1 MEFGKFKTHYPI
13 EEPYV
18 YATIVEDP
26 STKEIKYIAIEPTLT
41 DEDKK
46 VLKKIK
52 EIFLD
57 ELDIDLME
65 LSKEEASKI
74 LENRIKKI
82 IKEYKI
88 NIDEGQFKKILY
100 YLKRD
105 FLGFEKIDPLMKD
118 HYVEDISCDG
128 VGIPIYIWHR
138 EFESI
143 KTNIVYESE
152 EELNRFVTRLAYLCG
167 KHISI
172 AQPILDASLPDGSRV
187 NATYGSEIS
196 RRGTTFTIRRF
207 RADPLTII
215 DLIQFGTISID
226 LAAYLWFI
234 IENKRSI
241 LIAGETASGKTT
253 LLNCT
258 SMFIRPDMKI
268 VSIEE
273 TPELNLP
280 HTNWIPMVTRTG
292 FGRKSADISLF
303 DLLKNALR
311 QRPDYIIVGEI
322 RGAEA
327 YTLFQALAIG
337 HGIQATIHAESVE
350 KVISRLESPPMNI
363 PKSMIELLDVIIIQ
377 SKVKKG
383 SYSVRR
389 TTCLAEI
396 KEYNREKNELI
407 INYLARWDPNEDTHI
422 MEEESVVLN
431 RISEEKGI
439 PMKEIMNNINKRKH
453 ILKWMVNKG
462 MRRYME
468 IGSILR
474 EYYTDSE
481 GVFRRALVEIT

>member
-1 MEFGKFKTHYPI
+1 MEFGRFKTTYPI

-18 YATIVEDP
+18 YVTIVEDP
-26 STKEIKYIAIEPTLT
+26 TTREIKYIVIEPTLT

-46 VLKKIK
+46 ALRRIK
-52 EIFLD
+52 EIFLE
-57 ELDIDLME
+57 ELDVDLME
-65 LSKEEASKI
+65 LNKEEASKI
-74 LENRIKKI
+74 LENRVRKI
-82 IKEYKI
+82 VKDYKI
-88 NIDEGQFKKILY
+88 NVDEGQLKKILY
-100 YLKRD
+100 FLKRD
-105 FLGFEKIDPLMKD
+105 FLGFERIDPLMKD

-128 VGIPIYIWHR
+128 VKIPIYIWHR
-138 EFESI
+138 EYESI
-143 KTNIVYESE
+143 KTNIVYEDE

-241 LIAGETASGKTT
+241 LISGETASGKTT
-253 LLNCT
+253 MLNCT
-258 SMFIRPDMKI
+258 SLFIRPDMKI

-280 HTNWIPMVTRTG
+280 HTNWVPMVTRTG
-292 FGRKSADISLF
+292 FGRKDADISLF

-327 YTLFQALAIG
+327 YTLFQALATG
-337 HGIQATIHAESVE
+337 HGIQATIHAESIE
-350 KVISRLESPPMNI
+350 KVIDRLTSPPMNI
-363 PKSMIELLDVIIIQ
+363 PKSMVELLDVILIQ
-377 SKVKKG
+377 GRVRIG
-383 SYSVRR
+383 DRPARR
-389 TTCLAEI
+389 TLYLAEI
-396 KEYNREKNELI
+396 KGYDRDRGEI
-407 INYLARWDPNEDTHI
+407 TFNYFARWDPIEDHHMI
-422 MEEESVVLN
+422 EKNSIVLD
-431 RISEEKGI
+431 RISEQRGI
-439 PMKEIMNNINKRKH
+439 TPQKIIDEINRRKH
-453 ILKWMVNKG
+453 VLSWMVKKG
-462 MRRYME
+462 MRRYTE
-468 IGSILR
+468 IGSVLR
-474 EYYTDSE
+474 EYYADSE
-481 GVFRRALVEIT
+481 SLFKRAMVEII